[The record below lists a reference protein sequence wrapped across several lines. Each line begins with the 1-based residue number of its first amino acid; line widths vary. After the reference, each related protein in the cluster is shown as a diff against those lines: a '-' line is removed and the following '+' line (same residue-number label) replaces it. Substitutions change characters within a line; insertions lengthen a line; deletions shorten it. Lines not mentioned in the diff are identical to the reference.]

1 MKWFLAGLALVFAS
15 LAGGIVAIILGY
27 RQVIS
32 HYISEAPRQPAE
44 TIPPSR
50 TARSTRQ
57 SEFRGGAGSRKSLRS
72 LPCYACLL
80 RSSKAKPKIPK
91 ARSPQPTTTT

>member
-32 HYISEAPRQPAE
+32 HYISEAPPERAE
-44 TIPPSR
+44 TAPPSR
-50 TARSTRQ
+50 TARSTR
-57 SEFRGGAGSRKSLRS
+57 
-72 LPCYACLL
+72 
-80 RSSKAKPKIPK
+80 
-91 ARSPQPTTTT
+91 